1 MKPKAWVG
9 IDPGK
14 TGAAALIYEAGE
26 VVEDWPGSAID
37 AAEILTEWRLT
48 WAIQLVALERVHA
61 MPKQGVSSTFSF
73 GQNFGQW
80 DGIIATLALPCLQPT
95 PQEWQ
100 KGIVRKSD
108 GKDAKERSLV
118 AARRLFP
125 DAELSRKK
133 DNGRADALLMA
144 WWARQ
149 SRP

>member
-14 TGAAALIYEAGE
+14 TGAMAIIYESGE
-26 VVEDWPGSAID
+26 VVEDWPGSAAE
-37 AAEILTEWRLT
+37 AAEIMREWRLT
-48 WAIQLVALERVHA
+48 YAVQLVALERVHA

-73 GQNFGQW
+73 GENFGIWQ
-80 DGIIATLALPCLQPT
+80 GIIATLAIPHLQPT

-108 GKDAKERSLV
+108 GKDAKERSLA

-149 SRP
+149 ARP